1 MDREARREIK
11 NIVVSNSNVVLS
23 TLQVSGVQNSQN
35 IVQVRVVFITE
46 LNRLPPS
53 LIPPLEATGSRD
65 GQ

>member
-11 NIVVSNSNVVLS
+11 NIVVSNSNIVLF
-23 TLQVSGVQNSQN
+23 TLQVSGIQDSEH
-35 IVQVRVVFITE
+35 IMEMRVSFIAK
-46 LNRLPPS
+46 LNWFPPS